1 MDKELKN
8 LIKIVLC
15 LTGIFLFVSTCN
27 SITGR
32 NTRTEIRYRSVPSK
46 NSNQGH
52 VGRRTANGIRYPGW
66 QKRVRGW

>member
-15 LTGIFLFVSTCN
+15 LKGVFLLVSTCN

-32 NTRTEIRYRSVPSK
+32 NTKTEIRYRPTP
-46 NSNQGH
+46 NLNQGT
-52 VGRRTANGIRYPGW
+52 VGSRTAGKPFGYRRW
-66 QKRVRGW
+66 

>member
-27 SITGR
+27 SISGR
-32 NTRTEIRYRSVPSK
+32 NTRTEIRYRPTP
-46 NSNQGH
+46 NLNQGH
-52 VGRRTANGIRYPGW
+52 VGTRSAGKPF
-66 QKRVRGW
+66 RGW

>member
-15 LTGIFLFVSTCN
+15 LTGVFLLVSTCN

-32 NTRTEIRYRSVPSK
+32 NTKTEIRYRSVPK
-46 NSNQGH
+46 TDRNQGT
-52 VGRRTANGIRYPGW
+52 VGSRTAGQPFGYRRW
-66 QKRVRGW
+66 